1 VRQFGGRFQVRL
13 LFTYGCVN
21 EREKRSGRR
30 NASFFKEKLAVEY
43 FVESKQKTRC
53 FICKQSVSAKKDYTL
68 KGTVVPNTLQSIMEG
83 HFRSDELQHSRIQL
97 SRQLPCLFNRT
108 AQADNSIKVCYLI
121 AEKLQNVEIHLLND
135 NM

>member
-1 VRQFGGRFQVRL
+1 MVAL
-13 LFTYGCVN
+13 MS
-21 EREKRSGRR
+21 EKREVAEEMRV
-30 NASFFKEKLAVEY
+30 FEEKWAVEY

-53 FICKQSVSAKKDYTL
+53 FICKQSVSAKKGYTL
-68 KGTVVPNTLQSIMEG
+68 EGTVVPNTLQSIMGG

-97 SRQLPCLFNRT
+97 SRQLPCSFNRT
-108 AQADNSIKVCYLI
+108 AQADNCIKACYLI